1 MYEKPGRYVVLTL
14 ALIVGAFLSMFL
26 PERPF
31 RLGLDLR
38 GGTRLVYNF
47 DFERALDL
55 GQITQ
60 AEFDDR
66 EQLLRDTADI
76 IRNRVDPDGLLEAS
90 FRPEGEERL
99 VIELPGDA
107 MARTGGTA
115 ELVAAITA
123 QGTTLEL
130 SAPEEELK
138 KFPVTGGV
146 IGIGPEKI
154 RYDQRDGN
162 MLLGLARSREGVHT
176 DHAAGESVRLLSDD
190 AVRIL
195 IENTGD
201 MQFYIG
207 ARDTDLRSKG
217 TDLTTERK
225 KLDDWIAAHPE
236 QKIADFNALTRPWHR
251 CSKSSKESCRPL
263 SPSMSNRP
271 WRSSRAPRA
280 TRPSVSTSRRSPE
293 PGPSA
298 GS

>member
-1 MYEKPGRYVVLTL
+1 
-14 ALIVGAFLSMFL
+14 
-26 PERPF
+26 
-31 RLGLDLR
+31 
-38 GGTRLVYNF
+38 
-47 DFERALDL
+47 
-55 GQITQ
+55 
-60 AEFDDR
+60 
-66 EQLLRDTADI
+66 
-76 IRNRVDPDGLLEAS
+76 
-90 FRPEGEERL
+90 

-201 MQFYIG
+201 MQF
-207 ARDTDLRSKG
+207 
-217 TDLTTERK
+217 
-225 KLDDWIAAHPE
+225 
-236 QKIADFNALTRPWHR
+236 
-251 CSKSSKESCRPL
+251 
-263 SPSMSNRP
+263 
-271 WRSSRAPRA
+271 
-280 TRPSVSTSRRSPE
+280 
-293 PGPSA
+293 
-298 GS
+298 